1 MRVVTWNIQHG
12 RRHDTHQPDPV
23 ALAAECVAL
32 DADVLAL
39 QEVDRRTRRVHGAD
53 LLEIVADATRL
64 TPVDGPATHFDGGTY
79 GNALLVRG
87 DPVAPAVLVL
97 PRHRHRSEPRS
108 LVRCRF
114 AGLTV
119 ATCHLDNGM
128 DAAAQLGVTLGA
140 LPAAGPAVLA
150 GDLNLPPGSVDA
162 VISAVGPGWSQ
173 VEVAMAFPARAP
185 DRTIDHVL
193 VREMHVVAAL
203 PSEPRPLV
211 SDHRP
216 VAVELDWP
224 LWGD

>member
-1 MRVVTWNIQHG
+1 MTWNIQHG
-12 RRHDTHQPDPV
+12 RRYDTHRPDPA
-23 ALAAECVAL
+23 ALAAACVAL

-39 QEVDRRTRRVHGAD
+39 QEVDRGTRRVHGAD
-53 LLEIVADATRL
+53 LLQLVAHATGL
-64 TPVDGPATHFDGGTY
+64 TPVDGAATTYEGGTF

-87 DPVAPAVLVL
+87 EPVAPAVVVL

-119 ATCHLDNGM
+119 ATCHLDNGT
-128 DAAAQLGVTLGA
+128 DAAPQFGVALAA

-150 GDLNLPPGSVDA
+150 GDLNLAPGSVDA
-162 VISAVGPGWSQ
+162 ILAVAGPGWSQ
-173 VEVAMAFPARAP
+173 VEVAMAYPAREP

-193 VREMHVVAAL
+193 VRDIGVVAAL
-203 PSEPRPLV
+203 PSVERPVV

-224 LWGD
+224 A